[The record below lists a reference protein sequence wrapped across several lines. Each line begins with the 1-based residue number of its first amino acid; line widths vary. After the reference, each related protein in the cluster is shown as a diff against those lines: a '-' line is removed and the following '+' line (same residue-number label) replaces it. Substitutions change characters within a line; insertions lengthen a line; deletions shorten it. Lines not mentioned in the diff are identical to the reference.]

1 MLVCFVT
8 QQQLTDG
15 EVGKDGRD
23 TCEDAGRKNIMQI
36 GYRIVGR
43 DGGKLLLKRAAAEYC
58 RT

>member
-1 MLVCFVT
+1 
-8 QQQLTDG
+8 
-15 EVGKDGRD
+15 VGKDGRD